1 MGYYTNLLKD
11 TAVLKTVDGTD
22 ENGRP
27 NIIALDEIDC
37 KIEFKN
43 SVSIGSNGEE
53 ITSSGRLYTESA
65 AKTGDII
72 ELKDKEYIARY
83 AREKYLYSADGEYI
97 IKLPDGDEEDEEMS
111 DN

>member
-72 ELKDKEYIARY
+72 ELKDKEYKVTNVNPYYPIDSSLFVINKVY
-83 AREKYLYSADGEYI
+83 FG
-97 IKLPDGDEEDEEMS
+97 
-111 DN
+111 